1 MQRGIKGRTPRR
13 RDTREE
19 DRVRGR
25 KMIVYGNRKD
35 GRKSPTVQEPYE
47 PGAKREPPMKRL
59 PRWCL
64 VDGKE
69 YPTIT
74 AAAKAMGWSQPRLSS
89 ALKRGMTELD
99 GHSIA
104 LSSKASFISMPNSS
118 PMIIGGVKYWSIAQ
132 AARETG
138 ITKGKLCSARRRNAK
153 EVGGMPAVW
162 L

>member
-1 MQRGIKGRTPRR
+1 
-13 RDTREE
+13 
-19 DRVRGR
+19 
-25 KMIVYGNRKD
+25 MIVYGNRKD
-35 GRKSPTVQEPYE
+35 GSKSPTVQEPYE
-47 PGAKREPPMKRL
+47 PGAKREPPRERL

-74 AAAKAMGWSQPRLSS
+74 AAAKAMGLSRSRLSW
-89 ALKRGMTELD
+89 ALKRGMTELE

-118 PMIIGGVKYWSIAQ
+118 PMIIDGVKYWSIAQ
-132 AARETG
+132 ASRETG
-138 ITKGKLCSARRRNAK
+138 ITKGKIRSARQRNAK

>member
-1 MQRGIKGRTPRR
+1 
-13 RDTREE
+13 
-19 DRVRGR
+19 
-25 KMIVYGNRKD
+25 MIVYGNRKD

-47 PGAKREPPMKRL
+47 PGARREPPMKRL

-74 AAAKAMGWSQPRLSS
+74 AAARAMGWSQPRLSS

-104 LSSKASFISMPNSS
+104 LSSKVSFISMPNSS

-138 ITKGKLCSARRRNAK
+138 ITKGKICSARRRNAK

>member
-1 MQRGIKGRTPRR
+1 M
-13 RDTREE
+13 
-19 DRVRGR
+19 R

-35 GRKSPTVQEPYE
+35 GRKSDAVQEPYE
-47 PGAKREPPMKRL
+47 PGARREPPMKRL
-59 PRWCL
+59 PRWGL

-69 YPTIT
+69 HPTIT

-89 ALKRGMTELD
+89 APSRGRTELD

-104 LSSKASFISMPNSS
+104 LTSKVSFITTANSS

-132 AARETG
+132 AERETG
-138 ITKGKLCSARRRNAK
+138 ITKGKICSARRRNAK
-153 EVGGMPAVW
+153 EVGGLPAVW